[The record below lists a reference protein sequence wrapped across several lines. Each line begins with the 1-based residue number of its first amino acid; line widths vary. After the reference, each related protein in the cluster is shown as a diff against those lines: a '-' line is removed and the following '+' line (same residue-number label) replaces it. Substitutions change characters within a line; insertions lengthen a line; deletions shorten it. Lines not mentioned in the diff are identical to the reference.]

1 MNTIGSFSGA
11 EITDIPGDELRKM
24 VLNYR
29 KEWLELNSEGF
40 LRKYFAEECNK
51 FDEDVEK
58 ILNREYKFTCEIVN
72 LKKFKNESKSYREEI
87 KHWNGNIYYKNQ
99 TEPDEDHILKEIPI
113 ENIPEAFY
121 GMYNFSLIPDIF
133 WS

>member
-11 EITDIPGDELRKM
+11 EITDISGDEIKNM
-24 VLNYR
+24 VLDYR

-51 FDEDVEK
+51 FDEDVMK
-58 ILNREYKFTCEIVN
+58 IINGEYKFTWEVVN

-87 KHWNGNIYYKNQ
+87 KSWKGNIFYKNQ
-99 TEPDEDHILKEIPI
+99 GEPDEDNILKEIPI
-113 ENIPEAFY
+113 DNIPEIFY
-121 GMYNFSLIPDIF
+121 EIYNFSLIPDTF